1 VRDEWTLIDQRAN
14 QNLPAES
21 YKEVKYN
28 LSNAD
33 GEYQYFRLEITDNQP
48 WLLIS
53 EFKFTF

>member
-1 VRDEWTLIDQRAN
+1 MFLLCGCNKTKQFEVTL
-14 QNLPAES
+14 
-21 YKEVKYN
+21 N